1 MLNANVLLFFL
12 CFKKFSGTKFL
23 RWRSLKMW
31 TSTERPPNLKLM
43 SWRKYKKRIQWE
55 DSKIQISTGC
65 IRWIGDIFK
74 QLLFVCMSYHVSYL
88 PYPLIHL
95 GHPVHIQKYVY
106 DSFGGK
112 SIFHL
117 QCFIKKHLL
126 YTYLSLH
133 SFIIHIPKYLFEEF

>member
-74 QLLFVCMSYHVSYL
+74 QLLFVCL

-95 GHPVHIQKYVY
+95 GHPVHYTKICGWFFWRKIYI
-106 DSFGGK
+106 SFAMFYK
-112 SIFHL
+112 EAFTIYIL
-117 QCFIKKHLL
+117 ILAFIHHS
-126 YTYLSLH
+126 YTYL
-133 SFIIHIPKYLFEEF
+133 FE

>member
-55 DSKIQISTGC
+55 DSKIHTNKYRVYKMEWRHFETATFCVFAISPNPSWTPC
-65 IRWIGDIFK
+65 
-74 QLLFVCMSYHVSYL
+74 SYTKICVWFFWRKIYISFAMFYKEAFTI
-88 PYPLIHL
+88 YILIL
-95 GHPVHIQKYVY
+95 A
-106 DSFGGK
+106 
-112 SIFHL
+112 
-117 QCFIKKHLL
+117 FIHHS
-126 YTYLSLH
+126 YTYL
-133 SFIIHIPKYLFEEF
+133 FE